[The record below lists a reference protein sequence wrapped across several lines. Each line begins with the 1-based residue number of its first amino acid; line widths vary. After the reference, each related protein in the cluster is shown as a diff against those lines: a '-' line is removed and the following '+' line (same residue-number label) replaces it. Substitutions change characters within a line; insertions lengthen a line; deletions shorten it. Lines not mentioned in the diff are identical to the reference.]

1 MIKEEKKRPAI
12 RFEGFE
18 DDWEQRK
25 LSDLAN
31 FSKGMGYSKSD
42 LKESGTPIILYGRL
56 YTKYE
61 TVIKHVDTFAEVK
74 ENSVHSQ
81 GGEVIVPAS
90 GETAEDIS
98 VASVVEESGV
108 LLGGDLNVIRPNEK
122 IDSTFLAFS
131 ISNGEAHRD
140 MARRA
145 QGKSVVHL
153 HNEDL
158 AQINLRYPPFEEQ
171 KKISLYLCSI
181 NDLITLHQ
189 RKLDQVKT
197 MKKYFL
203 QNLFPAKG
211 ENVPKIRFKGFTS
224 DWEMRKFGD
233 IFNEVKSGLSRM
245 LSNLDIGLPVIRANN
260 ICEGKL
266 NLKSDIKYWH
276 KNDPQG
282 ANTQNYL
289 VRKDDILI
297 NFINSEAKMGTAAY
311 VEETPHRDIIYTT
324 NILRCRTS
332 PNYNSRFVFFLT
344 FSQAYRNYIKAITKP
359 AVNQASFTTVDFKK
373 YEVLVPSI
381 KEQIVISDFLFY
393 VDKRITLHQRKVD
406 QLQTLKKFMLQNLFI

>member
-25 LSDLAN
+25 LGELAQFNPPSDLPEE
-31 FSKGMGYSKSD
+31 FEYVDLESVIGTEMVSHRKELKKSAP
-42 LKESGTPIILYGRL
+42 S
-56 YTKYE
+56 
-61 TVIKHVDTFAEVK
+61 
-74 ENSVHSQ
+74 
-81 GGEVIVPAS
+81 
-90 GETAEDIS
+90 
-98 VASVVEESGV
+98 
-108 LLGGDLNVIRPNEK
+108 
-122 IDSTFLAFS
+122 
-131 ISNGEAHRD
+131 
-140 MARRA
+140 RA
-145 QGKSVVHL
+145 QRLARKGDVFYQTVRPYQKNNYIFKKDDKNYVFSTGYAQLRPYINGDFLFTLVQTENFVSTVLDNCTGTSYPAINSNILADIKVSYIESEDEQMRIGMLFKSL
-153 HNEDL
+153 N
-158 AQINLRYPPFEEQ
+158 N
-171 KKISLYLCSI
+171 
-181 NDLITLHQ
+181 LITLHQ

>member
-1 MIKEEKKRPAI
+1 MNKKKKPCI
-12 RFEGFE
+12 RFKGFT

-189 RKLDQVKT
+189 RKCEKLKII
-197 MKKYFL
+197 KKSML
-203 QNLFPAKG
+203 ENCFPKNG
-211 ENVPKIRFKGFTS
+211 QKVPKIRFSGFTG
-224 DWEMRKFGD
+224 DWEQRKVGEFLTVSKIPGHTGID
-233 IFNEVKSGLSRM
+233 AKKLTVKLWGKGI
-245 LSNLDIGLPVIRANN
+245 IGKNDVFTGSENTKYYIRRAGQFMY
-260 ICEGKL
+260 GKL
-266 NLKSDIKYWH
+266 DFLHAAFGIVPEHLDTYESTLDSPAFDMHDIDSHFLLERVMQKNFYLHNGIIANGSRKAKRIHENIFLDMNL
-276 KNDPQG
+276 
-282 ANTQNYL
+282 
-289 VRKDDILI
+289 V
-297 NFINSEAKMGTAAY
+297 
-311 VEETPHRDIIYTT
+311 
-324 NILRCRTS
+324 
-332 PNYNSRFVFFLT
+332 
-344 FSQAYRNYIKAITKP
+344 
-359 AVNQASFTTVDFKK
+359 
-373 YEVLVPSI
+373 VPSYI
-381 KEQIVISDFLFY
+381 EQEKIGSIFRSLDDL
-393 VDKRITLHQRKVD
+393 ITLHQSKLEK
-406 QLQTLKKFMLQNLFI
+406 LQKIKKSMLERMFV